1 MEEDELVGL
10 SGESFVT
17 IANDISCS
25 DALAELGRLV
35 VHRNLA
41 LFDQLVSLAARH
53 TKCQRHEFVEALG
66 GFMSRCGI
74 V

>member
-1 MEEDELVGL
+1 MEENELVGL
-10 SGESFVT
+10 GGERFVAV
-17 IANDISCS
+17 ANDVGGG
-25 DALAELGRLV
+25 DALAEFGGLV
-35 VHRNLA
+35 VHGDPA

>member
-10 SGESFVT
+10 SGESFVVM
-17 IANDISCS
+17 ANDVGGG

-35 VHRNLA
+35 VHGDPA
-41 LFDQLVSLAARH
+41 LFDQLVSLTSRH
-53 TKCQRHEFVEALG
+53 TKCQRQEFVEALG
-66 GFMSRCGI
+66 RFMIRCGI

>member
-1 MEEDELVGL
+1 MEENELVGL
-10 SGESFVT
+10 GGERFV
-17 IANDISCS
+17 AVVNDVGCG
-25 DALAELGRLV
+25 DALAELGGLV
-35 VHRNLA
+35 VYGDLA
-41 LFDQLVSLAARH
+41 LIDQLVSLTSRH